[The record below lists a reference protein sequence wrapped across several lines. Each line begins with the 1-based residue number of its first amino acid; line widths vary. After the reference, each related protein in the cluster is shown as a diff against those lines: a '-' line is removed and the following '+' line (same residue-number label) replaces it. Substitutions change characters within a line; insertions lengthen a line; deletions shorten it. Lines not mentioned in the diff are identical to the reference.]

1 MVEQSRGLEERLTEM
16 TNTEALA
23 KALGPKSNSDRF
35 VGVLLILVSA
45 AVFSSAGLFVKGVEA
60 DAWSIIFWRGLSA
73 AIFTS
78 IFVCWRGKLRY
89 EFGKMGYSGL
99 AAAVVGASGTIAF
112 IPSFKFTSIA
122 NVSLIYAAA
131 PFVAAVIAWLWM
143 KERPSKPVMIASFA
157 ALGGVLLIV
166 SGSLG
171 VVNLKG
177 DMLALWMTIAMA
189 GYLCIY
195 RRYPDTPAAGPA
207 VLMSLLLVPIGMFF
221 GEPLNAEIDEIVI
234 MCLFGLV
241 FSVASVTL
249 AEGARRLPAA
259 ETALL
264 SALETPLA
272 PVWAFL
278 FFTEVPAFLTLLG
291 GSVIFVAVLYSQR
304 VAKRKISNN

>member
-1 MVEQSRGLEERLTEM
+1 M
-16 TNTEALA
+16 
-23 KALGPKSNSDRF
+23 KSSRF
-35 VGVLLILVSA
+35 VGVCLILVSA

-60 DAWSIIFWRGLSA
+60 DTWSIIFWRGLSA
-73 AIFTS
+73 AVITS
-78 IFVCWRGKLRY
+78 IFVIWRGNRQK
-89 EFGKMGYSGL
+89 EFQQMGCSGL

-131 PFVAAVIAWLWM
+131 PFVAAVIAWFWM
-143 KERPSKPVMIASFA
+143 REKPTKAVLIASFA
-157 ALGGVLLIV
+157 AFAGVVLIV

-171 VVNLKG
+171 AINFKG

-195 RRYPDTPAAGPA
+195 RRYPNTPAAGPA
-207 VLMSLLLVPIGMFF
+207 VLMSVLLIPIGWVF
-221 GEPLNAEIDEIVI
+221 GDPLSAAMDEIII

-241 FSVASVTL
+241 FSIASVTL

-278 FFTEVPAFLTLLG
+278 FFTEVPPLLTLVG
-291 GSVIFVAVLYSQR
+291 GGIIFISVLYSQSVNR
-304 VAKRKISNN
+304 KRTNNG